1 MRFNS
6 RNLIGLVIGLVILGV
21 LIFFNRQEA
30 NAPDPS
36 PTPDN
41 ATTGAFFAELDQN
54 TIDGLEIRRMFDPL
68 RPTPDA
74 AVTPDAATPAVELP
88 PLPFVVMSKN
98 AENIWTID
106 EASAPTE
113 RAADQMIIVGTMSNL
128 ATLSYQD
135 RFGLAD
141 AGGTLADYGLDP
153 VEVTITLRAGEST
166 YQLNV
171 GRKNPGGQRYFVQL
185 AGDEDSIYLA
195 PASILDNVIRYA
207 SAPPYVVAPTS
218 TPTMFPTANPYSEVQ
233 QTATAQ
239 ALFEQALTAQA
250 QTATAQATPEPT
262 SEPAAG
268 PSLPTATVAVTE
280 AETEEATEAPT
291 VETEEANQEPTI
303 ETEESTEEATEE
315 PTDAP
320 TVAPT
325 ATRARPSATPR
336 P

>member
-21 LIFFNRQEA
+21 LIFFNRQQA

-68 RPTPDA
+68 LPTPDA
-74 AVTPDAATPAVELP
+74 AVTPDATPAVELP

-113 RAADQMIIVGTMSNL
+113 RAADQMIIVGTMGNL

-135 RFGLAD
+135 RFGLTD

-153 VEVTITLRAGEST
+153 AEFKITLRAGEST

-207 SAPPYVVAPTS
+207 SAPPYVAAPTS

-239 ALFEQALTAQA
+239 VQFEQALTAQA
-250 QTATAQATPEPT
+250 QTATAQVTPAPT

-268 PSLPTATVAVTE
+268 PSLPTATVALTE
-280 AETEEATEAPT
+280 AETEEATEEAA
-291 VETEEANQEPTI
+291 VE
-303 ETEESTEEATEE
+303 TEEATEE
-315 PTDAP
+315 VTEEATDAA